1 MRYAAVRN
9 NVVDNVIEC
18 DGLAVQKLAPVM
30 NCLLV
35 PATAYP
41 VAAGDTYENG
51 VFYRNGE
58 PLERIPSTDEK
69 VAALEN
75 DGQTSKDR
83 LSSIESAILGLMT
96 MLTGGQ

>member
-1 MRYAAVRN
+1 MRYAVVRN

-18 DGLAVQKLAPVM
+18 DGLAAQKLAPVM

-41 VAAGDTYENG
+41 VAAGDTYDNG

-58 PLERIPSTDEK
+58 PLERIPGTDEK
-69 VAALEN
+69 VAQLQAENAQLTAVLNALLGE
-75 DGQTSKDR
+75 
-83 LSSIESAILGLMT
+83 EVSA
-96 MLTGGQ
+96 

>member
-1 MRYAAVRN
+1 MRYAAIRN

-41 VAAGDTYENG
+41 VAAGDTYDNG

-58 PLERIPSTDEK
+58 PLERIPSPDEK
-69 VAALEN
+69 VAQLQAENAQLTAVLNAL
-75 DGQTSKDR
+75 
-83 LSSIESAILGLMT
+83 LGEEVSV
-96 MLTGGQ
+96 

>member
-41 VAAGDTYENG
+41 VAAGDTYDNG

-58 PLERIPSTDEK
+58 PLERIPSTDER
-69 VAALEN
+69 VAQLQAEN
-75 DGQTSKDR
+75 AQLTAV
-83 LSSIESAILGLMT
+83 LNAMLGEEVSV
-96 MLTGGQ
+96 

>member
-1 MRYAAVRN
+1 MRYAVVRN
-9 NVVDNVIEC
+9 NAIDNVIEC

-30 NCLLV
+30 NCLLI

-58 PLERIPSTDEK
+58 PLERIPSPDEK
-69 VAALEN
+69 VAQLQAEN
-75 DGQTSKDR
+75 AQLT
-83 LSSIESAILGLMT
+83 AILNA
-96 MLTGGQ
+96 MLGGEVSV